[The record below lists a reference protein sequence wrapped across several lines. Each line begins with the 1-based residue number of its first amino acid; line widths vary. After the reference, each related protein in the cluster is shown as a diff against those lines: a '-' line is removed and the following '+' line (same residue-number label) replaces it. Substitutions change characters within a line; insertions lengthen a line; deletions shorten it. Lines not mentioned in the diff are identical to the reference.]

1 MPWNKKITCVALASL
16 CLGIGI
22 TFAQTNGM
30 QEPFRDRQFLQNATI
45 SSAWK
50 ITLGEIAL
58 RQAASKDIKEF
69 SKIMMTDQGQIYR
82 DLKRLAQRKGTTLSE
97 DIDPVHRNTIAF
109 LSQEYGAAF
118 DRNYIS
124 LMIDEHQRDAVLYRE
139 ESEKGLDA
147 DVRAFAGPIVRKL
160 EEYVG
165 LAKKILLDIPKP
177 MLK

>member
-22 TFAQTNGM
+22 TFAQTNGV
-30 QEPFRDRQFLQNATI
+30 QEPFRDRQFLQDASI

-50 ITLGEIAL
+50 IALGKIAL

-69 SKIMMTDQGQIYR
+69 SKIMMTDQGQIYS

-124 LMIDEHQRDAVLYRE
+124 LMIDEHQRDTVLYRE
-139 ESEKGLDA
+139 EAEKGLDA

>member
-1 MPWNKKITCVALASL
+1 MNWKKKITCVALASL

-30 QEPFRDRQFLQNATI
+30 QEPFRDRQFLQNASI

-50 ITLGEIAL
+50 IALGEIAL
-58 RQAASKDIKEF
+58 RQAASKNIKEF
-69 SKIMMTDQGQIYR
+69 SKIMMTDQGQIYN
-82 DLKRLAQRKGTTLSE
+82 DLKGLAQRKGVTLSE

-139 ESEKGLDA
+139 EAEKGLDA
-147 DVRAFAGPIVRKL
+147 DVRDFAGSIVRKL
-160 EEYVG
+160 EEYAG